1 MRAMEHGWQSRSAWW
16 LAWALLTAAGGVW
29 LARVEVA
36 RLHEDF
42 DTDGRIVHRLLS
54 QQVVQYDAV
63 LATLALLAPP
73 ADGPRPEQRLPAIN
87 PAILNVLRRDDAQP
101 WPDGPH
107 AEALAQAEARSRT
120 LRRAEVAAPDLA
132 SGRYLLVLAAQPSSF
147 ALAIDLAGAIPWRD
161 WPMDAQQ
168 SPVRVRVEQ
177 GDRAYTVQPGR
188 AAGGSWTFAF
198 RKTLAAQSQPFDVVA
213 ERSVGW
219 TELPWARI
227 TGWSIAVGLAFT
239 VLHAWLRQRA
249 ARRRAEEL
257 LRLGQ
262 AARLNTLGELGA
274 GLAHELNQP
283 LTAVLANA
291 QAARRLLDDEPPE
304 LEAARDAMTQAAA
317 QARRAAEVVGRLR
330 RLVDR
335 PRGPADLQPVSLQD
349 VVRGALYLL
358 EPERGRLG
366 VAVQEAGPPTPFKVQ
381 AEPVALEQ
389 IVHNLLVNALQALD
403 AVSADRRRL
412 AIETGTD
419 GATGWLAV
427 NDSGPGIAA
436 EALPRVFEP
445 FFSTREGGLGLGLS
459 LCESLTGQM
468 GGTLAAGRSTLGGA
482 RFELRLPLAA
492 GSAA

>member
-1 MRAMEHGWQSRSAWW
+1 MEHGWRSRSAWW

-29 LARVEVA
+29 LARAELA

-63 LATLALLAPP
+63 LATLALLAPA
-73 ADGPRPEQRLPAIN
+73 ADGPRPEQRLPAIS
-87 PAILNVLRRDDAQP
+87 PAILHVIRRDRDRP

-107 AEALAQAEARSRT
+107 ADALTQAEARSRT
-120 LRRAEVAAPDLA
+120 LRRAEVAAPDLPQ
-132 SGRYLLVLAAQPSSF
+132 GRYLLVLAAEPTSF
-147 ALAIDLAGAIPWRD
+147 ALAIDLAATIPWRD
-161 WPMDAQQ
+161 WPMDPRQ

-177 GDRAYTVQPGR
+177 GNRAYTVQPGR
-188 AAGGSWTFAF
+188 AGDGPWTFAF

-213 ERSVGW
+213 QRSVGW
-219 TELPWARI
+219 AELPWARI
-227 TGWSIAVGLAFT
+227 VGWGLAVALALAT
-239 VLHAWLRQRA
+239 LHAWLRQRT

-304 LEAARDAMTQAAA
+304 LDAARDAMTQAAA

-330 RLVDR
+330 RLVDQ
-335 PRGPADLQPVSLQD
+335 PRGPADLQPVALQE
-349 VVRGALYLL
+349 VAHGALYLL
-358 EPERGRLG
+358 EPERQRRG
-366 VAVQEAGPPTPFKVQ
+366 VAVHEAEPPASVKVQ
-381 AEPVALEQ
+381 ADPVALEQ
-389 IVHNLLVNALQALD
+389 IVHNLLVNALQALE
-403 AVSADRRRL
+403 AAPSDRRRL
-412 AIETGTD
+412 SIETGID
-419 GATGWLAV
+419 GKTGWLAV
-427 NDSGPGIAA
+427 ADSGPGIAP

-459 LCESLTGQM
+459 LCESLAEQM
-468 GGTLAAGRSTLGGA
+468 GGTLVAGRSSALGGA

-492 GSAA
+492 GSGA

>member
-1 MRAMEHGWQSRSAWW
+1 MEHGWRSRGAWW

-29 LARVEVA
+29 LARAELA

-63 LATLALLAPP
+63 LATLALLAPA

-87 PAILNVLRRDDAQP
+87 PAILSVVRHDRDRP

-107 AEALAQAEARSRT
+107 AEALTQAEARSRT
-120 LRRAEVAAPDLA
+120 LRRAEVAAPDLPQ
-132 SGRYLLVLAAQPSSF
+132 GRYLLVLAAEPTSF
-147 ALAIDLAGAIPWRD
+147 ALAIDLAATIPWRD
-161 WPMDAQQ
+161 WPMDPRQ

-188 AAGGSWTFAF
+188 FADGPWTFAF

-213 ERSVGW
+213 ERTVGW
-219 TELPWARI
+219 IELPWARI
-227 TGWSIAVGLAFT
+227 AGWSIAVGLA
-239 VLHAWLRQRA
+239 LAALQAWLRQRA

-291 QAARRLLDDEPPE
+291 QAARRLLDDQPPE
-304 LEAARDAMTQAAA
+304 IDAARDAMTQAAA

-330 RLVDR
+330 RLVDQ
-335 PRGPADLQPVSLQD
+335 PRGPADLQPVALQE
-349 VVRGALYLL
+349 VVHGALYLL
-358 EPERGRLG
+358 EPERQRRG
-366 VAVQEAGPPTPFKVQ
+366 VAVHEADATVTVQ
-381 AEPVALEQ
+381 ADPVALEQ
-389 IVHNLLVNALQALD
+389 IVHNLLVNALQALE
-403 AVSADRRRL
+403 AAPADGRRL
-412 AIETGTD
+412 AVETGRD
-419 GATGWLAV
+419 GANGWLAV
-427 NDSGPGIAA
+427 DDSGPGIPP

-459 LCESLTGQM
+459 LCESLAGQM
-468 GGTLAAGRSTLGGA
+468 GGTLSAGRSAMGGA

-492 GSAA
+492 GAAA